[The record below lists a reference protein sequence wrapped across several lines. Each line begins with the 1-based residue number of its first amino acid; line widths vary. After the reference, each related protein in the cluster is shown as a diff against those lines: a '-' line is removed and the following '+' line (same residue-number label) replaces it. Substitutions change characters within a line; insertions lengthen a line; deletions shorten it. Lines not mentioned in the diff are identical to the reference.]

1 MEAQL
6 TEPLTY
12 PSQSYAA
19 SFFSVLPRDARF
31 INTVHHK
38 FQPTSSIDV
47 KTITFSLPRYESP
60 SVYNFNEA
68 CLEVTCAIVT
78 HDGQTPASTKSISV
92 CNNVL
97 HSLFEIWN
105 NLSPIR
111 NSDTFYFDHS
121 RLKFKPNLLNSI
133 GLSDTMT
140 LQSNPAQE

>member
-47 KTITFSLPRYESP
+47 KTNTFSLPRYESP

-78 HDGQTPASTKSISV
+78 PDGQSPASTKSVSV

-97 HSLFEIWN
+97 HSLFEI
-105 NLSPIR
+105 
-111 NSDTFYFDHS
+111 
-121 RLKFKPNLLNSI
+121 
-133 GLSDTMT
+133 
-140 LQSNPAQE
+140 

>member
-19 SFFSVLPRDARF
+19 SFFSVLPRDGRF

-47 KTITFSLPRYESP
+47 KTITFTCPRYESP

-78 HDGQTPASTKSISV
+78 ADGQSPAKTKNISV

-97 HSLFEIWN
+97 HSLFEISN
-105 NLSPIR
+105 NLSPLHFYYNR
-111 NSDTFYFDHS
+111 SDWSNT
-121 RLKFKPNLLNSI
+121 LKFLLRAMLLF
-133 GLSDTMT
+133 GHRPRALK
-140 LQSNPAQE
+140 

>member
-78 HDGQTPASTKSISV
+78 ADGQTSPAKTKKISV

-97 HSLFEIWN
+97 HSLFEIRN
-105 NLSPIR
+105 NLAS
-111 NSDTFYFDHS
+111 
-121 RLKFKPNLLNSI
+121 
-133 GLSDTMT
+133 
-140 LQSNPAQE
+140 